1 MTNLKKA
8 VDILSKNSRF
18 NNVSVIGEL
27 NWKSIPESYVVDEVY
42 IDNKHRIDIL
52 KQDKIVIVN
61 IHNLGLF
68 QVI

>member
-18 NNVSVIGEL
+18 DNVSVIGEL
-27 NWKSIPESYVVDEVY
+27 NWKSIPESYEVEEVY

-52 KQDKIVIVN
+52 KQDKTVIVN

>member
-18 NNVSVIGEL
+18 DNVSVIGEL

>member
-18 NNVSVIGEL
+18 DNVSVIGEL

-52 KQDKIVIVN
+52 KQDKTVIVN

>member
-1 MTNLKKA
+1 MINLKKA
-8 VDILSKNSRF
+8 VDILSKNERF

-52 KQDKIVIVN
+52 KQDKTVIVN
-61 IHNLGLF
+61 IHNIGLF

>member
-8 VDILSKNSRF
+8 VDILSKNERF
-18 NNVSVIGEL
+18 SNVSVIGEL

-52 KQDKIVIVN
+52 KQDKTVIVN
-61 IHNLGLF
+61 IHNVGLF

>member
-8 VDILSKNSRF
+8 VDILSKNERF

-52 KQDKIVIVN
+52 KQDKTIIVK
-61 IHNLGLF
+61 IHNIGLF